1 MLAMKVIRFSSLT
14 LAILSLCG
22 WWATRRPASPTDELP
37 PVWYAA
43 FELSDDAARKGEALT
58 AEVRTWEGI
67 TAANFNPKSSLLTVS
82 AQATLSESTVL
93 NRLRTAAGPQIEHKV
108 FSPTGP
114 QCPVPASLLAHLPG
128 YFLVAG
134 LFLGGISLL
143 TLLSKRQFDLKKKKT
158 HLNFNI

>member
-1 MLAMKVIRFSSLT
+1 MLAMKVIRFSFLT

-43 FELSDDAARKGEALT
+43 FELSEEAARQGEALT

-82 AQATLSESTVL
+82 AVATLSENGL
-93 NRLRTAAGPQIEHKV
+93 LHRLRAAAGPHVNNKV
-108 FSPTGP
+108 FSSVGP
-114 QCPVPASLLAHLPG
+114 QCPVPASVIAQLPG

-134 LFLGGISLL
+134 LFFGVIALFTFIPKQRSL
-143 TLLSKRQFDLKKKKT
+143 KT
-158 HLNFNI
+158 VPGQNTY